1 MLTDPI
7 ADLLT
12 RVRNGQRAEKV
23 SVSMPSSKPK
33 VAICKVLKEEGYI
46 DNYTTTEVGQKTEL
60 AIELKYFHGRPVIDQ
75 IKRVSKPGLRVY
87 KSNGELPVVLGGL
100 GIAVVSTSQGVM
112 SDRSARKIGQGGE
125 IICLVS

>member
-12 RVRNGQRAEKV
+12 RLRNGQRAEKV

-46 DNYTTTEVGQKTEL
+46 DNYTTSEGGRKIEL
-60 AIELKYFHGRPVIDQ
+60 AIDLKYYHGRPVIDRIQ
-75 IKRVSKPGLRVY
+75 RVSKPGLRVY
-87 KSNGELPVVLGGL
+87 KSKDELPVVLGGL
-100 GIAVVSTSQGVM
+100 GIAIVSTSQGLM
-112 SDRSARKIGQGGE
+112 SDRAARKIGQGGE
-125 IICLVS
+125 VICLVS

>member
-46 DNYTTTEVGQKTEL
+46 ENYTTTEVGEKTEL
-60 AIELKYFHGRPVIDQ
+60 VIDLKYYHGRPVIDQ
-75 IKRVSKPGLRVY
+75 IQRVSKPGLRVY
-87 KSNGELPVVLGGL
+87 KSKGELPAVLGGL

-112 SDRSARKIGQGGE
+112 TDRSARKIGQGGE
-125 IICLVS
+125 VICLVS

>member
-33 VAICKVLKEEGYI
+33 IAICKVLKEEGYI
-46 DNYTTTEVGQKTEL
+46 GNYTTTEIGQKTEL
-60 AIELKYFHGRPVIDQ
+60 AIELKYYHGRPVIDQ
-75 IKRVSKPGLRVY
+75 IRRISKPGLRVY
-87 KSNGELPVVLGGL
+87 KSKSELPVVLGGL

-112 SDRSARKIGQGGE
+112 TDRSARKICQGGE
-125 IICLVS
+125 VICLVS